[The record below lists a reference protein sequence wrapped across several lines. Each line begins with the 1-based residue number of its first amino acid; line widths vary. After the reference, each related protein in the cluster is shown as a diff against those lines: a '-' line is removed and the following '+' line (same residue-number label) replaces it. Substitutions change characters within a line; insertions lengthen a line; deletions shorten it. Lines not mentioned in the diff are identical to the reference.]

1 MINNELRSLTRKL
14 FSQNVYDDSIPDEE
28 FDKLE
33 ELAEEVIEKYGWNN
47 VYSDWISY
55 LYDECTTDDMVVNFA
70 TLFLNYDGC
79 EKYNPDPYKFI
90 AYLYYRVDVTKN
102 SDAFDIFDTIA
113 ITLLPHAGLVNLYED
128 PNYSAQLDPKIQA
141 EIAIF
146 KSKE

>member
-1 MINNELRSLTRKL
+1 MIDNELRNLTRKL

-90 AYLYYRVDVTKN
+90 AYLYYRVDVTK
-102 SDAFDIFDTIA
+102 IPMHLIYLT
-113 ITLLPHAGLVNLYED
+113 
-128 PNYSAQLDPKIQA
+128 Q
-141 EIAIF
+141 
-146 KSKE
+146 